1 MEQEKQNGVNKLA
14 ARIVSDAQQDALRIG
29 KETADAISA
38 IQKDND
44 CAVRALQVDYAQ
56 KREAAVKSVL
66 DGSKTRAA
74 LDGRKET
81 LAKKRAVIDVA
92 FEQAYQKLLALSAGE
107 RGNICLAVLRREA
120 EGGELLKPSAADRDA
135 IAALLPDFG
144 RQVTLSNAD
153 APIDGGFLLIAKSY
167 EKDCSFRSILDE
179 LRQAEETNVAKMLF
193 D

>member
-44 CAVRALQVDYAQ
+44 CAVRALQADYAQ

-81 LAKKRAVIDVA
+81 LAKKRAVIDA
-92 FEQAYQKLLALSAGE
+92 TFEQAYQKLLALSAGE

-135 IAALLPDFG
+135 IAALLPAFG